1 MGWSGPSFLGGRC
14 VRCRSWLGMGLS
26 QTRGLSKRPRR
37 RLNRPFP
44 LVSRAPSVPDP
55 PLPLTPTYPVPCLE
69 KSSRSFIMI
78 WRSKYRHMN
87 RRFHNDA
94 FLGRPRADQVGRRV
108 QKARASGVHCG
119 SMQDLKLRKQSYAS
133 NLLLDLWR
141 ISFKSLA
148 LFNRYL
154 SSFCR
159 ISFIQITSS
168 GFY

>member
-1 MGWSGPSFLGGRC
+1 MIWTVLLGWSPCPMPQLTRDGPVTDPGPFEAST
-14 VRCRSWLGMGLS
+14 SAIKS
-26 QTRGLSKRPRR
+26 S
-37 RLNRPFP
+37 FP

-78 WRSKYRHMN
+78 GRSTYRHMN

-94 FLGRPRADQVGRRV
+94 FLGRPQADQVGRRV
-108 QKARASGVHCG
+108 QKARASSVHCG
-119 SMQDLKLRKQSYAS
+119 SMQDLKLRKQSCAS
-133 NLLLDLWR
+133 NLLLDLRR
-141 ISFKSLA
+141 ISFKSKA

-159 ISFIQITSS
+159 ISFLQITLS